1 MKSRTYYIGCFV
13 PTSDYTSLFEVRWI
27 GTHYEMAVRLL
38 DTVLKKHLLLDD
50 YMIHYLLTDDDVT
63 MDWSRVKE
71 VRGNA

>member
-1 MKSRTYYIGCFV
+1 MRSRTYYIGRFV
-13 PTSDYTSLFEVRWI
+13 STSDYTALFEVCWI
-27 GTHYEMAVRLL
+27 GTHYEKAVRLL
-38 DTVLKKHLLLDD
+38 DTVFKKHLILDD